1 MGDEPGPG
9 GLSAGYKLPASMSQQ
24 SVPGAPGTTVRR
36 GAGRA
41 CCGQGEGAVFQQQE
55 HVMPVQVCSWLEDL
69 HLVLTDSE
77 QIESDP

>member
-1 MGDEPGPG
+1 
-9 GLSAGYKLPASMSQQ
+9 MSQDQLACQLATNYQQARPNNQ
-24 SVPGAPGTTVRR
+24 SLEHGPGTTARR

-55 HVMPVQVCSWLEDL
+55 HVMPVQVCRWLEDL